1 MQLDARNGTRDRQ
14 RDERDTIMQ
23 AGFMRHHHNLARERR
38 ARRPKKLHRPS
49 LRVPAPNIP
58 LVAHRSEAH
67 TSELQSLMRI
77 SYAVFCLKKTTKS
90 NETRHA
96 TQHK

>member
-58 LVAHRSEAH
+58 LVAHWPYAYSIINSSIQLVIWFKQIRSEEH

-77 SYAVFCLKKTTKS
+77 
-90 NETRHA
+90 
-96 TQHK
+96 